1 MLLLTYVHDKCPTV
15 HNLQKSYR
23 KDAKDDSTY
32 EDENLLKLLTI
43 NYKSP
48 VEYGRTAQ
56 TRIPSP
62 RSKMYHGFN
71 YRYFADR
78 K

>member
-1 MLLLTYVHDKCPTV
+1 MPNV
-15 HNLQKSYR
+15 
-23 KDAKDDSTY
+23 
-32 EDENLLKLLTI
+32 
-43 NYKSP
+43 NYKTP
-48 VEYGRTAQ
+48 VEYARTAQ

-71 YRYFADR
+71 YFEDWKQRSWKLSTSTAKFLKNVHTNNPNDLNSELFENNQDHH